1 MNLDNFR
8 KREFI
13 RREKRM
19 KHICRQNLVK
29 KGNLNDALHIVYVIT
44 HTGLCGGTKI
54 ILQHANLLIKAGHKI
69 TLISHFEKPKW
80 FPIYNDV
87 GVKRSSVST

>member
-29 KGNLNDALHIVYVIT
+29 KGNLNDALHIVYVMT
-44 HTGLCGGTKI
+44 HTGI
-54 ILQHANLLIKAGHKI
+54 PILFQKKGA
-69 TLISHFEKPKW
+69 
-80 FPIYNDV
+80 
-87 GVKRSSVST
+87 

>member
-29 KGNLNDALHIVYVIT
+29 KGNLNDALHIVYVMT
-44 HTGLCGGTKI
+44 HTGICGGTKI
-54 ILQHANLLIKAGHKI
+54 ILQHANLLIKAGVVSRI
-69 TLISHFEKPKW
+69 LCKPPKSGR
-80 FPIYNDV
+80 I
-87 GVKRSSVST
+87 KL